1 MKPTRELISAGFVAV
16 ALAVL
21 VQIPVAP
28 SAAAQNGNGNGNGN
42 GNNKQTLR
50 LRVFFQQV
58 ASTQKGP
65 VPQFGDQF
73 TLAGP
78 VALFDTP
85 NQIIGRIAL
94 QLVATTDGATE
105 TLLSGTLNLKDP
117 SGKVAPGQISFAGLS
132 PTSEPRIPG
141 PITGGTGAY
150 RGAKGEV
157 AHLTPAPNV
166 EELILTFDNED

>member
-1 MKPTRELISAGFVAV
+1 MKSTRKLMLAVFAVV
-16 ALAVL
+16 ALALL
-21 VQIPVAP
+21 VQTPMPVA
-28 SAAAQNGNGNGNGN
+28 AGQQNGNQ
-42 GNNKQTLR
+42 GNNQHTLR
-50 LRVFFQQV
+50 LRVYFQQV

-117 SGKVAPGQISFAGLS
+117 SGKIGTGQISFAGLS

-166 EELILTFDNED
+166 EELILTFDDED